1 MDLAPLARNPQRI
14 VRHVAIEGSPP
25 GVSWPHLRRP
35 DKNYG
40 VALRELREVR
50 KVRHN
55 IRASRGRVK
64 LNDRARWSVITL
76 NQFVTEFPSASII
89 LEKG

>member
-1 MDLAPLARNPQRI
+1 MCRGSISFWMVRI
-14 VRHVAIEGSPP
+14 PD
-25 GVSWPHLRRP
+25 LRRP

>member
-40 VALRELREVR
+40 VALREVR